1 LGDFLISGH
10 SAGSR
15 FAQWRVLIIFL
26 SVVVPNVVK
35 LSVAAPTF
43 STAVKMQNLISFR
56 QKNKQLHYSIQRNL
70 IRKSKLKKF
79 RQKYLNE
86 C

>member
-1 LGDFLISGH
+1 LGYISKYRAIFKISGH

-15 FAQWRVLIIFL
+15 YAQWRVWIIFL

-35 LSVAAPTF
+35 LSVVAPTF

-56 QKNKQLHYSIQRNL
+56 QKK
-70 IRKSKLKKF
+70 
-79 RQKYLNE
+79 
-86 C
+86 